1 MPPAK
6 TNSQREKQSVVR
18 KEECQEKSSPIWNL
32 PNELLAEIWKRC
44 AANDRRNSRC
54 VCRRWRNLHDSL
66 NFKRARFLWLNIS
79 VRNNHYALFGRREGS
94 GSRSIEV
101 PLNENDVR
109 NTLKL
114 AELAWDSTERTTTKG
129 GTLSIEGCAIKDSL
143 LAAVADQRWNIR
155 VLELRGETVFLG
167 PDALCTFIKRQNEMN
182 GRVNIDT
189 FSIQNGVINVGFISD
204 RLFSAFNGAL
214 TTFSVQLD
222 PLCRQWLSR
231 TSISNYSLPTIFR
244 PNLSCRLP
252 APLASRVTLKGL
264 VQALKEF
271 FATDWE
277 QKGASA
283 STWRDKMGTACT
295 EPGFYSCSVSLH
307 TNSTI
312 SAKSLADIEL
322 PNVEKSFFRP
332 YVGRLEYLEIG
343 KSEVTDKAKIVFTKK
358 QGDRSVIASVVIF

>member
-1 MPPAK
+1 MSPAN
-6 TNSQREKQSVVR
+6 TTSQNEKEFAAE
-18 KEECQEKSSPIWNL
+18 KDECFEKNSPIWNL

-66 NFKRARFLWLNIS
+66 SFKRARFLWLNIS
-79 VRNNHYALFGRREGS
+79 VRNNHYALFGRKERS
-94 GSRSIEV
+94 GSRVIEV
-101 PLNENDVR
+101 SLNENSVR
-109 NTLKL
+109 NTLRL
-114 AELAWDSTERTTTKG
+114 AELAWDSEERTTTKG
-129 GTLSIEGCAIKDSL
+129 GTLSIEGCAIKDNL
-143 LAAVADQRWNIR
+143 LAAVADQKWNIR
-155 VLELRGETVFLG
+155 VLELRGETVFLE
-167 PDALCTFIKRQNEMN
+167 PDALCNFIKRQNEVN

-189 FSIQNGVINVGFISD
+189 FSIQNGVINVGFVSD

-214 TTFSVQLD
+214 TTFTVQLD

-231 TSISNYSLPTIFR
+231 TSISNYSLSTIFR

-252 APLASRVTLKGL
+252 SPLASRITLKGL

-277 QKGASA
+277 EMGAST
-283 STWRDKMGTACT
+283 STWRNKMGRACT

-312 SAKSLADIEL
+312 SAKTLADIEL
-322 PNVEKSFFRP
+322 PNVEKSFFRH

-358 QGDRSVIASVVIF
+358 QGDRSVIASVAIF